1 MNKGIDLFEDYKNIP
16 PELQKVLDK
25 NDNNLMGGDYRG
37 LEKALKEVEKIGYTF
52 DYYLNAVPYD
62 LRPIGSM
69 GKTELECQGS

>member
-52 DYYLNAVPYD
+52 DYYLDGVPYD

-69 GKTELECQGS
+69 GKCQGS

>member
-52 DYYLNAVPYD
+52 DYYLDGVPYD
-62 LRPIGSM
+62 LRPIGSV
-69 GKTELECQGS
+69 GKCQGS

>member
-25 NDNNLMGGDYRG
+25 NDNNLTGGDYRE

-52 DYYLNAVPYD
+52 DYYLDGVPYD

-69 GKTELECQGS
+69 GKCQGN